1 MWCHVS
7 ICALANRLKQLH
19 PPRGSPYPF
28 HLLHLFTASY
38 VSQGCRNILFHS
50 CVLLKD
56 PDAFPRQVG
65 YAIPFS
71 IFCVRLRVTS
81 LLYRAERLNGEDW
94 FNVIHDIFVMEKLTF
109 HLRLRVDMF
118 DDYWKVR
125 TEFIKQFRS
134 DFMDERKNCRI
145 KYTTISCYT
154 PILGFLFSSSFC
166 FLSFSL
172 AFLFFCIA

>member
-1 MWCHVS
+1 
-7 ICALANRLKQLH
+7 
-19 PPRGSPYPF
+19 
-28 HLLHLFTASY
+28 
-38 VSQGCRNILFHS
+38 
-50 CVLLKD
+50 
-56 PDAFPRQVG
+56 
-65 YAIPFS
+65 
-71 IFCVRLRVTS
+71 
-81 LLYRAERLNGEDW
+81 
-94 FNVIHDIFVMEKLTF
+94 MEKLTF

-134 DFMDERKNCRI
+134 DFMEERKNCRI

-154 PILGFLFSSSFC
+154 QILGFIFSSSFC

>member
-1 MWCHVS
+1 M
-7 ICALANRLKQLH
+7 
-19 PPRGSPYPF
+19 
-28 HLLHLFTASY
+28 
-38 VSQGCRNILFHS
+38 
-50 CVLLKD
+50 
-56 PDAFPRQVG
+56 
-65 YAIPFS
+65 
-71 IFCVRLRVTS
+71 
-81 LLYRAERLNGEDW
+81 
-94 FNVIHDIFVMEKLTF
+94 IHDIFVMEKLTF

-154 PILGFLFSSSFC
+154 PILGFIFSSSFC